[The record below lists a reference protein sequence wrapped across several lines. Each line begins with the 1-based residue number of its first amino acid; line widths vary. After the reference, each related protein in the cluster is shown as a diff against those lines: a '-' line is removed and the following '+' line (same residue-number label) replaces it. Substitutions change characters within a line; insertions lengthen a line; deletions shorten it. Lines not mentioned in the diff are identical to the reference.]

1 MEIRELKLTDY
12 ELNYFEL
19 LSQLSQVIKPSKKEF
34 EYYFNKIISN
44 NNHKIFVIEEDGVI
58 VANVTI
64 ILEQKFIRG
73 CKCIC
78 HIEDVVVHKE
88 YRGKG
93 IASKLLDFVKY
104 QYTIPV
110 AYDNSGPLEC
120 KNAFPKKIRDKYN
133 QFLDIVL
140 PKSKRKLS
148 ECGAVELITS
158 NCFTTIWSISI
169 RRCVIFIF

>member
-1 MEIRELKLTDY
+1 MEIRELKLNDY

-19 LSQLSQVIKPSKKEF
+19 LSQLSQVTKPSKKEF

-78 HIEDVVVHKE
+78 HIEDVVVHKD

-93 IASKLLDFVKY
+93 IASKLLDFVKGY
-104 QYTIPV
+104 AQQNNCYKIILNCSQD
-110 AYDNSGPLEC
+110 YKKFYE
-120 KNAFPKKIRDKYN
+120 KNGFIEKNIQMEIR
-133 QFLDIVL
+133 F
-140 PKSKRKLS
+140 
-148 ECGAVELITS
+148 
-158 NCFTTIWSISI
+158 
-169 RRCVIFIF
+169 

>member
-19 LSQLSQVIKPSKKEF
+19 LSQLSQVTKPSKKEF

-78 HIEDVVVHKE
+78 HIEDVVVHKD

-93 IASKLLDFVKY
+93 IASKLLDFVKGY
-104 QYTIPV
+104 SQQNNCYKIILNCSQD
-110 AYDNSGPLEC
+110 YKRFYE
-120 KNAFPKKIRDKYN
+120 KN
-133 QFLDIVL
+133 
-140 PKSKRKLS
+140 
-148 ECGAVELITS
+148 G
-158 NCFTTIWSISI
+158 FTEKNIQMEM
-169 RRCVIFIF
+169 RFNNL

>member
-19 LSQLSQVIKPSKKEF
+19 LSQLSQVTKPSKKEF

-78 HIEDVVVHKE
+78 HVEDVVVHKD

-93 IASKLLDFVKY
+93 IASKLLDFVKGY
-104 QYTIPV
+104 SQQNNCYKIILNCS
-110 AYDNSGPLEC
+110 YDYKRFYE
-120 KNAFPKKIRDKYN
+120 KN
-133 QFLDIVL
+133 
-140 PKSKRKLS
+140 
-148 ECGAVELITS
+148 E
-158 NCFTTIWSISI
+158 FTEKNIQMEMRLGFT
-169 RRCVIFIF
+169 

>member
-1 MEIRELKLTDY
+1 MEIRELKLNDY

-19 LSQLSQVIKPSKKEF
+19 LSQLSQVTKPSKKEF

-44 NNHKIFVIEEDGVI
+44 NNHKIFVIEENGVI

-78 HIEDVVVHKE
+78 HIEDVVVHKD

-93 IASKLLDFVKY
+93 IASKLLDFVKGY
-104 QYTIPV
+104 AQQNNCYKIILNCSQD
-110 AYDNSGPLEC
+110 YKKFYE
-120 KNAFPKKIRDKYN
+120 KN
-133 QFLDIVL
+133 
-140 PKSKRKLS
+140 
-148 ECGAVELITS
+148 G
-158 NCFTTIWSISI
+158 
-169 RRCVIFIF
+169 FIEKNIQMEMRFNNL

>member
-19 LSQLSQVIKPSKKEF
+19 LSQLSQVTKPSKKEF

-44 NNHKIFVIEEDGVI
+44 NNHKIFVIEENGVI
-58 VANVTI
+58 VANITI

-78 HIEDVVVHKE
+78 HIEDVVVHKD

-93 IASKLLDFVKY
+93 IASKLLDFVKGY
-104 QYTIPV
+104 AQQNNCYKIILNCSQD
-110 AYDNSGPLEC
+110 YKRFYE
-120 KNAFPKKIRDKYN
+120 KNGFTENNIQMEIR
-133 QFLDIVL
+133 F
-140 PKSKRKLS
+140 
-148 ECGAVELITS
+148 
-158 NCFTTIWSISI
+158 
-169 RRCVIFIF
+169 

>member
-19 LSQLSQVIKPSKKEF
+19 LLQLSQVTKPSKKEF

-44 NNHKIFVIEEDGVI
+44 NNHKIFVIENNGVI
-58 VANVTI
+58 VANITT

-78 HIEDVVVHKE
+78 HIEDVVVHKD

-93 IASKLLDFVKY
+93 IASKLLDFVKGY
-104 QYTIPV
+104 SQQNNCYKIILNCSQD
-110 AYDNSGPLEC
+110 YIRFYE
-120 KNAFPKKIRDKYN
+120 KNGFNEKNIQMEMRFN
-133 QFLDIVL
+133 NL
-140 PKSKRKLS
+140 
-148 ECGAVELITS
+148 
-158 NCFTTIWSISI
+158 
-169 RRCVIFIF
+169 

>member
-19 LSQLSQVIKPSKKEF
+19 LLQLSQVTKPSKKEF

-44 NNHKIFVIEEDGVI
+44 NNHKIFVIENNGVI
-58 VANVTI
+58 VANITT

-78 HIEDVVVHKE
+78 HIEDVVVHKD

-93 IASKLLDFVKY
+93 IASKLLDFVKGY
-104 QYTIPV
+104 SQQNNCYKIILNCSQD
-110 AYDNSGPLEC
+110 YIRFYE
-120 KNAFPKKIRDKYN
+120 KNGFNEKNIQMEMR
-133 QFLDIVL
+133 F
-140 PKSKRKLS
+140 
-148 ECGAVELITS
+148 
-158 NCFTTIWSISI
+158 
-169 RRCVIFIF
+169 

>member
-1 MEIRELKLTDY
+1 MEIRELKLNDY

-19 LSQLSQVIKPSKKEF
+19 LSQLSQVTKPSKKEF

-78 HIEDVVVHKE
+78 HIEDVVVHKDD
-88 YRGKG
+88 RGKG
-93 IASKLLDFVKY
+93 IASKLLDFVKGY
-104 QYTIPV
+104 SQQNNCYKIILNCSQD
-110 AYDNSGPLEC
+110 YKKFYE
-120 KNAFPKKIRDKYN
+120 KNGFIEKNIQMEIR
-133 QFLDIVL
+133 F
-140 PKSKRKLS
+140 
-148 ECGAVELITS
+148 
-158 NCFTTIWSISI
+158 
-169 RRCVIFIF
+169 

>member
-19 LSQLSQVIKPSKKEF
+19 LLQLSQVTKPSKKEF

-44 NNHKIFVIEEDGVI
+44 NNHKIFVIENNGVI
-58 VANVTI
+58 VANVTT

-78 HIEDVVVHKE
+78 HIEDVVVHKD

-93 IASKLLDFVKY
+93 IASKLLDFVKGY
-104 QYTIPV
+104 AQQNNCYKIILNCSQD
-110 AYDNSGPLEC
+110 YKRFYE
-120 KNAFPKKIRDKYN
+120 KNGFNEKNIQMEIRFN
-133 QFLDIVL
+133 NL
-140 PKSKRKLS
+140 
-148 ECGAVELITS
+148 
-158 NCFTTIWSISI
+158 
-169 RRCVIFIF
+169 